1 MSEFDALEFV
11 EVEVPA
17 VLAAQMPG
25 QCAAEPAAIAT
36 AVGQTFGKLM
46 AFVEQ
51 YALKPAGPPR
61 TIYTAYGADGVQF
74 TAAMPIAAP
83 PARPVEAGSG
93 LVETLPAKK
102 ALRFTHHGPYAN
114 LATTYGR
121 ITGFLQAKGLMPTE
135 GDCWARYMP
144 MWEEYLNDP
153 RTTPEAELLTY
164 IYLPVP

>member
-1 MSEFDALEFV
+1 MSEFDALEFT

-17 VLAAQMPG
+17 ALAAQMPG
-25 QCAAEPAAIAT
+25 QCAAEPAAIAA
-36 AVGQTFGKLM
+36 AVGEAFGKLT
-46 AFVEQ
+46 AFVGQ
-51 YALKPAGPPR
+51 YALRAVGPPR
-61 TIYTAYGADGVQF
+61 TIYTAYVRDGVRF
-74 TAAMPIAAP
+74 VVALPIAAP
-83 PARPVEAGSG
+83 PTRPVEAGSG

-102 ALRFTHHGPYAN
+102 AMRFTHRGPYAN

-121 ITGFLQAKGLMPTE
+121 ITAFLQAKGLMPTE

-164 IYLPVP
+164 ICLPVP